1 MARAAQIAAVEVPK
15 IPDPLFGIG
24 GFADEFERRELGRV
38 NRKIGFYV
46 VADDR

>member
-1 MARAAQIAAVEVPK
+1 MVGTLNVAAGKVPK
-15 IPDPLFGIG
+15 IPDPLFGVG

-38 NRKIGFYV
+38 NRKIGFYI